1 MVLDDLEIS
10 LSKDLLWKK
19 YLESVSCYSME
30 SSGVFIYKVIKII
43 YIAKKI

>member
-19 YLESVSCYSME
+19 YLESFSCIPWKAL
-30 SSGVFIYKVIKII
+30 GFLFTK
-43 YIAKKI
+43 